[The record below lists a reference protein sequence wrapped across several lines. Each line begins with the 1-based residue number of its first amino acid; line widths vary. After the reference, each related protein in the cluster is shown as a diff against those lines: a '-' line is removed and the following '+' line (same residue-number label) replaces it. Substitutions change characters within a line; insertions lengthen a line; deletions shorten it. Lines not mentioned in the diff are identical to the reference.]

1 MTQEQ
6 YQRALTIHDEL
17 AGLNVAKKELMY
29 GKHRLSYETYHS
41 DTYSTSKWDTWSE
54 WKVDGIRK
62 ILDKHDEM
70 IRKEIEEE
78 INKLEKEIEE
88 M

>member
-29 GKHRLSYETYHS
+29 GKHRLSYQ
-41 DTYSTSKWDTWSE
+41 TYSSNSYSNDTWDTWAE
-54 WKVDGIRK
+54 WKMEGLKK
-62 ILDKHDEM
+62 ILARHDEM
-70 IRKEIEEE
+70 IRSEIAEE
-78 INKLEKEIEE
+78 INKLEKEIETL
-88 M
+88 